1 MIYYLVLILLSLI
14 STKSIQ
20 NPIPLSEALEMLGAC
35 SFDEKIK
42 IIENNGVSI
51 FQSKIENITEG
62 SLIIA
67 YENFLFYA

>member
-1 MIYYLVLILLSLI
+1 
-14 STKSIQ
+14 
-20 NPIPLSEALEMLGAC
+20 MLGAC